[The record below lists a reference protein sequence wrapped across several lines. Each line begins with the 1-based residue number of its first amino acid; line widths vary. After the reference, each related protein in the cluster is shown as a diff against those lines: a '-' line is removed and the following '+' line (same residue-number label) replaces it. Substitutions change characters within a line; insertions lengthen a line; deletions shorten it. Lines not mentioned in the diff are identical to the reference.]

1 MPLGYVGSD
10 WEYGDGQAGPCM
22 GWCMAWGRSKSEE
35 KGEKNIF
42 GAYSQMLVD
51 T

>member
-22 GWCMAWGRSKSEE
+22 GWCMVGCMGGAWLYGG
-35 KGEKNIF
+35 GEVVMI
-42 GAYSQMLVD
+42 
-51 T
+51 